1 MRKGLKVFLA
11 AGLLSLVCSFT
22 ALAGWEQQGDGKWKY
37 RDEETGKYLKS
48 GWYWLDGN
56 HDGVSERYYFRNY
69 VLDIYKGE
77 WGGWTVDENGAWTV
91 DGVVQVKTKDQDVI
105 NPDYCRDVRQ
115 LFVNTRNMIHVMC
128 DLGNMVEGEDF
139 YQLNNC
145 PAGLGIA
152 WDGYPPY
159 IYGLTVRL
167 SKNATI
173 HYGISDREKEE
184 HLVPNS
190 TEYRTDTAAVFIDQM
205 QNYLES
211 NRVIGLSIVDVDENG
226 YISECN
232 ATNYYRK

>member
-37 RDEETGKYLKS
+37 RDEETGKYLKE

-56 HDGVSERYYFRNY
+56 HDGVSERYYFSNY
-69 VLDIYKGE
+69 VMWTNGDV
-77 WGGWTVDENGAWTV
+77 WGKFSINEDGAWTV

-173 HYGISDREKEE
+173 HYGIRDREKEE

-205 QNYLES
+205 QNHLRSEG
-211 NRVIGLSIVDVDENG
+211 VIGLSIVDVDANG
-226 YISECN
+226 YISECT
-232 ATNYYRK
+232 AADYYPK